1 MINIKTIMSSIQ
13 DINAQIAEYEEKI
26 EDLKHQ
32 RKIINFK
39 QFINQEDLKKMEDIE
54 IEVIYNYR
62 ESDDDEYA
70 HWTNAKL
77 SLKFTFEGKYK
88 NNLTINYSE
97 EQGYHTESRYT
108 PTIICNELEG
118 TRTAKRILLKKLD
131 FEYQDFDE
139 FISRPLERHDNDWFK
154 IRDMIE
160 EING

>member
-1 MINIKTIMSSIQ
+1 MSTVQ
-13 DINAQIAEYEEKI
+13 DINAQIAEYERKI
-26 EDLKHQ
+26 EDLKEQ

-39 QFINQEDLKKMEDIE
+39 EFVGEKDFKKMKDIQL
-54 IEVIYNYR
+54 EVNYQYR

-70 HWTNAKL
+70 HWINAKL
-77 SLKFTFEGKYK
+77 DVKFKFEGQEEY
-88 NNLTINYSE
+88 LTINYSE
-97 EQGYHTESRYT
+97 EQGYHTESRYN

-139 FISRPLERHDNDWFK
+139 FISCPRERRDNDWFK

-160 EING
+160 EINGQ

>member
-1 MINIKTIMSSIQ
+1 MSSVE
-13 DINAQIAEYEEKI
+13 DIDAQIAEYERKI
-26 EDLKHQ
+26 QELEEQ

-39 QFINQEDLKKMEDIE
+39 EFVGEKDLKRMKDIQL
-54 IEVIYNYR
+54 EVSYQYR
-62 ESDDDEYA
+62 ESDEDEYA

-88 NNLTINYSE
+88 NNLTIQYSE
-97 EQGYHTESRYT
+97 EQGYHTESRYN
-108 PTIICNELEG
+108 PTITCNELEG

-131 FEYQDFDE
+131 FEYQEFDE

>member
-1 MINIKTIMSSIQ
+1 MSSVE
-13 DINAQIAEYEEKI
+13 DIDAQIAEYERKI
-26 EDLKHQ
+26 QELEEQ

-39 QFINQEDLKKMEDIE
+39 EFVGEKDLKRMKDIQL
-54 IEVIYNYR
+54 EVSYQYR
-62 ESDDDEYA
+62 ESDEDEYA

-77 SLKFTFEGKYK
+77 SLKFTFEGKYQ
-88 NNLTINYSE
+88 NNVTINYSE
-97 EQGYHTESRYT
+97 EQGYHTESRYN
-108 PTIICNELEG
+108 PTITCNELKG

-160 EING
+160 EINGY

>member
-1 MINIKTIMSSIQ
+1 MSSVE
-13 DINAQIAEYEEKI
+13 DIDAQIAEYERKI
-26 EDLKHQ
+26 EDLKEQ

-39 QFINQEDLKKMEDIE
+39 EFVGEKDLKKMKDIQL
-54 IEVIYNYR
+54 EVSYQYR
-62 ESDDDEYA
+62 ESDEDEYA

-77 SLKFTFEGKYK
+77 DVKFKFEGQEEY
-88 NNLTINYSE
+88 LIIEYSE

-139 FISRPLERHDNDWFK
+139 FISRPLERNDNDWFK

-160 EING
+160 EINGY

>member
-1 MINIKTIMSSIQ
+1 MSSVE
-13 DINAQIAEYEEKI
+13 DINAQIAEYERKI
-26 EDLKHQ
+26 EDLKEQ
-32 RKIINFK
+32 RKIIKFK
-39 QFINQEDLKKMEDIE
+39 EFVGEKDLKKMRDIQL
-54 IEVIYNYR
+54 EVSYQYR
-62 ESDDDEYA
+62 ESDEDEYA

-88 NNLTINYSE
+88 NNLTIQYSE
-97 EQGYHTESRYT
+97 EQGYHTESRYN
-108 PTIICNELEG
+108 PTITCNELKG